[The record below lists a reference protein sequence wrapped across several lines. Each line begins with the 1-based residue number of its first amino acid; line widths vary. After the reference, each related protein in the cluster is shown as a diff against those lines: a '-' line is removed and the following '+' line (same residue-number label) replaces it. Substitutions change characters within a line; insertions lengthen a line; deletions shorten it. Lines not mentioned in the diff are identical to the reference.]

1 MAVNRGK
8 QFEEQFKKDFLKTF
22 PNGFILRLPDQMS
35 GYKSYSQNPC
45 DFICFI
51 HGKLF
56 LIECKSH
63 KGASLPFDA
72 ITQYD
77 KLVSYD
83 NIPGVYI
90 GVVIWLYDKDKVLY
104 APISLIKQ
112 LKQEGKKSIG
122 IKALDEYSNLIEI
135 PSDLSKGD
143 FAFPCFKLA
152 KVMRKA
158 LSSLLLPN
166 ISILYFSLL

>member
-8 QFEEQFKKDFLKTF
+8 QFEEQFKKDFFKTF
-22 PNGFILRLPDQMS
+22 PDGFILRLPDQMS

-104 APISLIKQ
+104 APINLIKQ

-122 IKALDEYSNLIEI
+122 IKALDEYPNLIEI
-135 PSDLSKGD
+135 PSNKKRVLMESDY
-143 FAFPCFKLA
+143 
-152 KVMRKA
+152 
-158 LSSLLLPN
+158 
-166 ISILYFSLL
+166 SILLTLDEVKKDD